1 MGTLIL
7 EPNWYYPITNTW
19 DAVLHVHG
27 DNLSNAPRVYRIYNC
42 DTKEEA
48 CKRLFETMKLHV
60 LWRAQFIWRSE
71 SENYEITNESR

>member
-27 DNLSNAPRVYRIYNC
+27 DNLSNAPLRKKPVNDYLRP
-42 DTKEEA
+42 
-48 CKRLFETMKLHV
+48 
-60 LWRAQFIWRSE
+60 
-71 SENYEITNESR
+71 